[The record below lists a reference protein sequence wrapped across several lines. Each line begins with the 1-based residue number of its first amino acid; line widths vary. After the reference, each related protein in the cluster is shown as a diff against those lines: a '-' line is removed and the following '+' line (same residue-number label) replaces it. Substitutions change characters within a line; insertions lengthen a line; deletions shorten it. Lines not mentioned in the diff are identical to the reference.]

1 MTENELTEIAKRSG
15 LMDLCDCFD
24 KPSEN
29 ELFFDTR
36 IWTLDTYT
44 PFDTLVFN
52 KKGYNSFY
60 NYVDKLHLET
70 DLFECWLSYDVS
82 GYNYWSLDMEE
93 SNYLFL
99 TIEFKQKNL
108 SESDLEYVFEQIM
121 MAIIAPLVC
130 KWESL
135 IDNKNYIRKVGMK

>member
-15 LMDLCDCFD
+15 LMDICDCFD
-24 KPSEN
+24 KLSEN
-29 ELFFDTR
+29 ELLFDTHV
-36 IWTLDTYT
+36 WTFDYYT

-60 NYVDKLHLET
+60 NKADKLHLET

-82 GYNYWSLDMEE
+82 GYEYWSLNMEE

-99 TIEFKQKNL
+99 TIEFKRELTEKEL
-108 SESDLEYVFEQIM
+108 ESVFDLIM
-121 MAIIAPLVC
+121 EKIIYPIQN

-135 IDNKNYIRKVGMK
+135 IDNKYYIRRFKNG

>member
-1 MTENELTEIAKRSG
+1 MNEEKLTEIAKRSG

-29 ELFFDTR
+29 GLLFDAR

-52 KKGYNSFY
+52 KKGYTSFY
-60 NYVDKLHLET
+60 NFVDKLHLET

-82 GYNYWSLDMEE
+82 SYEYWSLDMEE
-93 SNYLFL
+93 SNYLFI
-99 TIEFKQKNL
+99 TIEFKREADE
-108 SESDLEYVFEQIM
+108 SELESVFDKIVNE
-121 MAIIAPLVC
+121 IIYPLQN

-135 IDNKNYIRKVGMK
+135 IDNKYYIRKVGVK

>member
-1 MTENELTEIAKRSG
+1 
-15 LMDLCDCFD
+15 MDLCDCFD

-29 ELFFDTR
+29 ELLFDTR
-36 IWTLDTYT
+36 VWTLDNYT

-60 NYVDKLHLET
+60 NYVDKFHLET
-70 DLFECWLSYDVS
+70 ELFECWLSYDVS
-82 GYNYWSLDMEE
+82 GYNYWTLDMEE

-99 TIEFKQKNL
+99 TIEFKREADE
-108 SESDLEYVFEQIM
+108 SELESVFDKIVNE
-121 MAIIAPLVC
+121 IIYPLQN

-135 IDNKNYIRKVGMK
+135 IDNKYYIRKAGVK

>member
-1 MTENELTEIAKRSG
+1 MTENELTEIAKSSG

-29 ELFFDTR
+29 ELLFDTR

-60 NYVDKLHLET
+60 KKVDKLYLE
-70 DLFECWLSYDVS
+70 DDRFECHLMYDVS
-82 GYNYWSLDMEE
+82 GYNYWTLDMEE

-99 TIEFKQKNL
+99 TIEFKRENL
-108 SESDLEYVFEQIM
+108 SESELESIFEQIM
-121 MAIIAPLVC
+121 MAIIAPLVW

-135 IDNKNYIRKVGMK
+135 INNKNYIRKVKV